1 MPFRMKEGTVTNRIH
16 RSKYPSPHKKGEYL
30 KMGKNDIGK
39 KSIPVKDRCEDFDR
53 LWDLVYYQVLET
65 WDWVPVTNVAWFKQF
80 AELSDDEKDNYVSDE
95 LDTTN

>member
-30 KMGKNDIGK
+30 KMGPNDIGK
-39 KSIPVKDRCEDFDR
+39 KSIPPKERCKDFDR

-65 WDWVPVTNVAWFKQF
+65 WDWVPVTNVAWFRQF